1 MNAEASYAIADADP
15 VAAVLSWL
23 AGHPRVEEALG
34 GPGRV
39 SGAREAPWPHL
50 RVALGPGGSLGDLT
64 WLTEPE
70 ITLEVYGD
78 PGGWPGPAAL
88 TRILKICA
96 VAASELSTTTR
107 SDGQAVVSG
116 VRPSGVLLESPLETG
131 QPRWV
136 MGLLVSLHP
145 NPEYS

>member
-1 MNAEASYAIADADP
+1 MSDAYAIADADP
-15 VAAVLSWL
+15 VAVVLAWL
-23 AGHPRVEEALG
+23 AEHPKVTEVLG

-50 RVALGPGGSLGDLT
+50 RVALGPGGNLRDLT

-70 ITLEVYGD
+70 VSLELYGD

-88 TRILKICA
+88 HRILKVCA
-96 VAASELSTTTR
+96 VAASELATTAPIAGR
-107 SDGQAVVSG
+107 PVVSS

-136 MGLLVSLHP
+136 MGLLVTLHP
-145 NPEYS
+145 NPETS

>member
-1 MNAEASYAIADADP
+1 MSHAYALADTDP
-15 VAAVLSWL
+15 VSVVLAWL
-23 AGHPRVEEALG
+23 AEHPKVTEVLG

-39 SGAREAPWPHL
+39 SGTLEAPWPHL

-70 ITLEVYGD
+70 VSLEVYGD

-88 TRILKICA
+88 SRILKTCA
-96 VAASELSTTTR
+96 IAAAELPAAPHAEGRPVIT
-107 SDGQAVVSG
+107 G
-116 VRPSGVLLESPLETG
+116 VRPSGMLLESPLETG

-136 MGLLVSLHP
+136 MGLLISLHP
-145 NPEYS
+145 NPETP

>member
-1 MNAEASYAIADADP
+1 MSDAYAIADADP
-15 VAAVLSWL
+15 VAVVLAWL
-23 AGHPRVEEALG
+23 AKHPKVTEVLG

-70 ITLEVYGD
+70 VTLEVYGD

-88 TRILKICA
+88 GRILKICA
-96 VAASELSTTTR
+96 VAAAELPSAPTA
-107 SDGQAVVSG
+107 GGHPVVSG
-116 VRPSGVLLESPLETG
+116 VRPSGALIESPLETG

-145 NPEYS
+145 NPETT

>member
-1 MNAEASYAIADADP
+1 MADAYAVADADP

-23 AGHPRVEEALG
+23 AKHPKVAEVLG

-50 RVALGPGGSLGDLT
+50 RVTLGPGGNLGDLR
-64 WLTEPE
+64 WLAEPE
-70 ITLEVYGD
+70 VSLELFGD
-78 PGGWPGPAAL
+78 PGGWPGPAAMS
-88 TRILKICA
+88 RILKVCA
-96 VAASELSTTTR
+96 VAATELSEAP
-107 SDGQAVVSG
+107 QADARPVISN

-136 MGLLVSLHP
+136 MGLLITLHP
-145 NPEYS
+145 NLESP